1 MKNLR
6 EDAFKIINK
15 SIESV
20 LPDKAVKEEV
30 EKLNLSGNVYLV
42 AIGKAAWRMA
52 KAAKDFLKDK
62 IEEGIVITKYGHS
75 QGQIEG
81 LKIYEAGHPV
91 PDENTIK
98 ATEKVVELVK
108 KLNEKDTLL
117 FLVSGGGSALFELP
131 VEEISLE
138 DLKRTTDLLLK
149 SGANIVEINTIR
161 KHLSQVKG
169 GKFAKLV
176 EPAKIYSLVL
186 SDVLGDRLDSI
197 ASGPAYPD
205 STTVEDVERIV
216 EKYHLNLP
224 QHVINALKN
233 ETPKE
238 LNNVETRIVGSV
250 SKVCE
255 NAQEVAKSLG
265 YITLILTTTLDCEA
279 KEAGL
284 FLASIAK
291 EVKEKNRPLKKPCA
305 IILGGETVVHVR
317 GKGIGGRNQELALS
331 AARGISNYEDV
342 VIVSV
347 GTDGTDGPTDAAGGI
362 VDGMT
367 VQRLIK
373 KGINIEDVIDNNDSY
388 HALQSIDGLVITG
401 PTGTNVNDLT
411 FVLCV

>member
-1 MKNLR
+1 MKNLG
-6 EDAFKIINK
+6 EDAIRIINN

-20 LPDKAVKEEV
+20 LPDKAVREEI
-30 EKLNLSGNVYLV
+30 EKLNFNGNVYLV

-52 KAAKDFLKDK
+52 KAAKDSLGDK
-62 IEEGIVITKYGHS
+62 IKDGIVITKYGHS
-75 QGQIEG
+75 KGKIEG
-81 LKIYEAGHPV
+81 LKIYEAGHPI
-91 PDENTIK
+91 PDENTINSTK
-98 ATEKVVELVK
+98 KVVELVMN
-108 KLNEKDTLL
+108 LGQEDTIL

-131 VEEISLE
+131 VEGISLE
-138 DLKRTTDLLLK
+138 ELKKMTDLLLK

-161 KHLSQVKG
+161 KRLSQVKG

-205 STTVEDVERIV
+205 STTVKDVEEIID
-216 EKYHLNLP
+216 KYKLNLSE
-224 QHVINALKN
+224 HVINALKK

-238 LNNVETRIVGSV
+238 LNNVETRIIGSV

-255 NAQEVAKSLG
+255 SAEKIAKSLG
-265 YITLILTTTLDCEA
+265 YNTLILTTTLDCEA
-279 KEAGL
+279 KEAGS
-284 FLASIAK
+284 FLASIAR

-305 IILGGETVVHVR
+305 VILGGETVVHVK
-317 GKGIGGRNQELALS
+317 GKGVGGRNQELVLS
-331 AARGISNYEDV
+331 AAKGIVNYEDII
-342 VIVSV
+342 IVSV

-367 VQRLIK
+367 VKRLIEK
-373 KGINIEDVIDNNDSY
+373 NIDIEEVLNNNDSY

-411 FVLCV
+411 FILCS

>member
-1 MKNLR
+1 LRNLR

-15 SIESV
+15 SIESI

-205 STTVEDVERIV
+205 STTVQDVERIV
-216 EKYHLNLP
+216 EKYRLNLP
-224 QHVINALKN
+224 EHVINALKN
-233 ETPKE
+233 ETPKD

-265 YITLILTTTLDCEA
+265 YNTLILTTTLDCEA
-279 KEAGL
+279 KEAGS

-291 EVKEKNRPLKKPCA
+291 EVKEKNRPLEKPCC

-317 GKGIGGRNQELALS
+317 GRGIGGRNQELALS
-331 AARGISNYEDV
+331 AARGILNYEDV

-367 VQRLIK
+367 VRRLAE

>member
-6 EDAFKIINK
+6 EDAIRIINN

-20 LPDKAVKEEV
+20 LPDKAVKEEI
-30 EKLNLSGNVYLV
+30 EKLNFNDSVYLV

-52 KAAKDFLKDK
+52 KAAKDSLGDK
-62 IEEGIVITKYGHS
+62 IKDGIVITKYGHS
-75 QGQIEG
+75 KGKIEG
-81 LKIYEAGHPV
+81 LKIYEAGHPI
-91 PDENTIK
+91 PDENTINSTK
-98 ATEKVVELVK
+98 KVVELVMN
-108 KLNEKDTLL
+108 LGQEDTIL

-131 VEEISLE
+131 VEGISLE
-138 DLKRTTDLLLK
+138 ELKKVTDLLLK

-161 KHLSQVKG
+161 KRLSQVKG

-205 STTVEDVERIV
+205 STTVKDVEEIID
-216 EKYHLNLP
+216 KYKLNLSE
-224 QHVINALKN
+224 HVINALKK

-238 LNNVETRIVGSV
+238 LNNVETRIIGSV

-255 NAQEVAKSLG
+255 SAEKIAKSLG
-265 YITLILTTTLDCEA
+265 YNTLILTTTLNCEA
-279 KEAGL
+279 KEAGS
-284 FLASIAK
+284 FLASIAR

-305 IILGGETVVHVR
+305 VILGGETVVHV
-317 GKGIGGRNQELALS
+317 KGEGLGGRNQELVLS
-331 AARGISNYEDV
+331 AAKGIVNYEDI

-367 VQRLIK
+367 VKKLIEK
-373 KGINIEDVIDNNDSY
+373 NIDIEDTLNNNDSY

-411 FVLCV
+411 FILCS

>member
-1 MKNLR
+1 MRNLR

-75 QGQIEG
+75 RGQIEG

-205 STTVEDVERIV
+205 STTVQDVERIV
-216 EKYHLNLP
+216 EKYRLNLP
-224 QHVINALKN
+224 EHVINALKN
-233 ETPKE
+233 ETPKD

-265 YITLILTTTLDCEA
+265 YNTLILTTTLDCEA
-279 KEAGL
+279 KEAGS

-291 EVKEKNRPLKKPCA
+291 EVKEKNRPLEKPCA

-317 GKGIGGRNQELALS
+317 GRGIGGRNQELALS
-331 AARGISNYEDV
+331 AARGILNYEDV

-367 VQRLIK
+367 VRRLAE

>member
-1 MKNLR
+1 MRNLR

-205 STTVEDVERIV
+205 STTVQDVERIV
-216 EKYHLNLP
+216 EKYRLNLSE
-224 QHVINALKN
+224 HVINALKN

-255 NAQEVAKSLG
+255 NAQEIAKSLG
-265 YITLILTTTLDCEA
+265 YSTLILTTTLDCEA
-279 KEAGL
+279 KEAGS

-291 EVKEKNRPLKKPCA
+291 EVKEKNRPLEKPCA

-317 GKGIGGRNQELALS
+317 GKGMGGRNQELALS

-367 VQRLIK
+367 VQRLEE

-411 FVLCV
+411 FILCC